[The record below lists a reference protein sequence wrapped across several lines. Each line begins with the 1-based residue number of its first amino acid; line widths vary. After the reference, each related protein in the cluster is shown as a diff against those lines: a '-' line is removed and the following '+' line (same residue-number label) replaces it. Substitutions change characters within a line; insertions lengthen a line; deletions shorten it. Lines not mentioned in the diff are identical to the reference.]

1 MRNVRSE
8 NSGIVKIPVLRLLL
22 LVSGW
27 LLVVMALIGII
38 LPLVPTTPL
47 LLLAAICFAK
57 SSARF
62 YNWLYAN
69 RIFGKYLLDYK
80 ERKGIPAHVKV
91 WSLLFL
97 WISLIVSAYLLPFL
111 WVRILLLVVG
121 TAVTTHLLL
130 IREKRS

>member
-1 MRNVRSE
+1 MMGN
-8 NSGIVKIPVLRLLL
+8 NGNGIVRNRVLRLLL

-62 YNWLYAN
+62 YNWLYVN

-80 ERKGIPAHVKV
+80 EKKGIPANVKV
-91 WSLLFL
+91 WSLLIL
-97 WISLIVSAYLLPFL
+97 WISLIVSAFLLPFL

-121 TAVTTHLLL
+121 TAVTIHLLL
-130 IREKRS
+130 IREKKS